1 VSQQPVVTVGGVV
14 IKDGKL
20 LMIRRKNDP
29 GRGLWSIPGGRLEL
43 GEYLSDAVAREVF
56 EETGVRVET
65 RGLLGIH
72 EVTGDPHYVM
82 LDHVAVP
89 INDAE
94 PVAGDD
100 ADDVRWVPIED
111 IDKLE
116 CTPLLL
122 EKLRDWGAFD

>member
-1 VSQQPVVTVGGVV
+1 
-14 IKDGKL
+14 
-20 LMIRRKNDP
+20 M
-29 GRGLWSIPGGRLEL
+29 WSIPGGRVEL
-43 GEYLSDAVAREVF
+43 GEYLSDAVAREVL

-82 LDHVAVP
+82 LDHIAVP
-89 INDAE
+89 VDDAA

-122 EKLRDWGAFD
+122 EKLRDCGAFD